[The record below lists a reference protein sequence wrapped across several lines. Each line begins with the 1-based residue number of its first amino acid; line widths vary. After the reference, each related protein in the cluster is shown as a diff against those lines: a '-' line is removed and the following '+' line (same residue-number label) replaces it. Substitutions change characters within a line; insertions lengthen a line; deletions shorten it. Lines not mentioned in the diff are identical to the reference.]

1 MKRIQSACLEQTI
14 LFEQPDELRHYK
26 AELDRKR
33 IPYKVLS
40 ESVQPDGSVL
50 LRLKKRYNQYSL
62 GDYLDRAAEDE
73 DRERP
78 AEGPVHARSGAL

>member
-14 LFEQPDELRHYK
+14 LFELPDELRHYK
-26 AELDRKR
+26 SELDRKR

-40 ESVQPDGSVL
+40 ESSRPDGSVL

-62 GDYLDRAAEDE
+62 GDYLD
-73 DRERP
+73 
-78 AEGPVHARSGAL
+78 

>member
-40 ESVQPDGSVL
+40 ESAQPDGSVL

-62 GDYLDRAAEDE
+62 GDYLDDE